1 MMLVGEHFNLYHN
14 HDMEQT
20 VSTSSSNR
28 GHHYHLQIKVIII
41 ISQVWTTFTGL
52 MGCLANS
59 TAICLFLK
67 SRKVMVMVM
76 MIGVMMVM
84 MTSDDYNGHD
94 DDMKMLITVTDPFQ
108 LGVDESLPHR
118 AGDRSEWQ
126 HRPCHQLFLQVII
139 VKGCG
144 VMVVVV
150 LVVMV
155 VMMVM

>member
-14 HDMEQT
+14 HDLEQT

-28 GHHYHLQIKVIII
+28 GHHHHLQIKVIII

-67 SRKVMVMVM
+67 SRKVM

>member
-1 MMLVGEHFNLYHN
+1 MMLVGEHFNLYHS
-14 HDMEQT
+14 HDLEQT
-20 VSTSSSNR
+20 VSTLSSNR

-67 SRKVMVMVM
+67 SRKVM

-84 MTSDDYNGHD
+84 MTSDDYNDHD

-150 LVVMV
+150 LVVM
-155 VMMVM
+155 MVM

>member
-1 MMLVGEHFNLYHN
+1 MLVGENFNLYHY
-14 HDMEQT
+14 HDLEQT

-28 GHHYHLQIKVIII
+28 GHHHHLQIKVIII

-67 SRKVMVMVM
+67 SRKVM

>member
-1 MMLVGEHFNLYHN
+1 MLVGEHFNLYHN

-28 GHHYHLQIKVIII
+28 GHHYHFQIKVTII

-67 SRKVMVMVM
+67 SRKVM

-84 MTSDDYNGHD
+84 MTSDDYNDHD

>member
-1 MMLVGEHFNLYHN
+1 MIGMM
-14 HDMEQT
+14 
-20 VSTSSSNR
+20 
-28 GHHYHLQIKVIII
+28 
-41 ISQVWTTFTGL
+41 
-52 MGCLANS
+52 
-59 TAICLFLK
+59 
-67 SRKVMVMVM
+67 MVM
-76 MIGVMMVM
+76 MMAMKIVVM
-84 MTSDDYNGHD
+84 MTSDDYNGHG

>member
-1 MMLVGEHFNLYHN
+1 MLVGEHFNLYHN
-14 HDMEQT
+14 HDLEQT

-67 SRKVMVMVM
+67 SRKVM

>member
-14 HDMEQT
+14 HDLEQT

-28 GHHYHLQIKVIII
+28 GHHHHLQIKVITI

-67 SRKVMVMVM
+67 SRKVM